1 MKRMPWREL
10 LERWSGQNQA
20 HLHRGSFFG
29 NGGYVVESNAQNSH
43 LYCHMQCTCLLE
55 DPVVDGSGGSDVA
68 SSALDQKG
76 SEQA

>member
-1 MKRMPWREL
+1 MPWREL
-10 LERWSGQNQA
+10 LERWGGQNQA
-20 HLHRGSFFG
+20 RLRRGSFFG

-43 LYCHMQCTCLLE
+43 LYWYSQMQCACLFE

-68 SSALDQKG
+68 CSALDQKG